1 MFAEKLPSYS
11 TWTLVDLLL
20 RVTTLWAICSVS
32 WHAILILF
40 LLFSSIK
47 GPGIGAGHPLHNS
60 STLDNSSLYGYDPGF
75 EMCDNGSQYCNG
87 TLSPGGNGSGSMG
100 DSERTVYALWEIIL
114 LGTLAG
120 STSIMTIL
128 GNLVVIISFIVE
140 RSVRQPTNYFI
151 ASLAVSDLLI
161 GEYPKLPFCS
171 SKIITWALT
180 V

>member
-1 MFAEKLPSYS
+1 
-11 TWTLVDLLL
+11 
-20 RVTTLWAICSVS
+20 
-32 WHAILILF
+32 
-40 LLFSSIK
+40 
-47 GPGIGAGHPLHNS
+47 
-60 STLDNSSLYGYDPGF
+60 
-75 EMCDNGSQYCNG
+75 MCDNGSQYCNG
-87 TLSPGGNGSGSMG
+87 TLSHGGNGSGSMG

-171 SKIITWALT
+171 SKIIT
-180 V
+180 